1 MIEFHG
7 IASKD
12 GTLRFP
18 PAQEK
23 LRMHW
28 LIDCSGKSVTERLHV
43 SGRAKSQSQVKTHFG
58 LAVMMIR
65 EKMIE
70 LGWDICGVAPNKE
83 MIHEILTKACMGV
96 GPLGEIVRLSEQ
108 TVDQNIK
115 TFENI
120 RAWAATQLGLNIP
133 NPDKDWRSKK

>member
-7 IASKD
+7 LVNSSGI
-12 GTLRFP
+12 LQFP

-23 LRMHW
+23 LRTRW
-28 LIDCSGKSVTERLHV
+28 LIDCSGKSVTERLFI
-43 SGRAKSQSQVKTHFG
+43 SGRAKSSNQVKAHFG

-65 EKMIE
+65 DRMID

-83 MIHEILTKACMGV
+83 MIHEILTRTCMGV
-96 GPLGEIVRLSEQ
+96 GPLGETVRLSEQ
-108 TVDQNIK
+108 TVEQNIK

-120 RAWAATQLGLNIP
+120 RAWAATQLQLNIP
-133 NPDKDWRSKK
+133 DPDREWKTKK